1 MKSKDYKKDNIRLAL
16 AIRKLELSEVIHNS
30 VDIWDGDVQSVLSD
44 YGISQQWNEEE
55 IKIIK
60 EYLLEMAL
68 HEEIREAERWAEI
81 ESDPALSFF
90 PTLWSKH

>member
-1 MKSKDYKKDNIRLAL
+1 MKSKDYMKDNIRLAL
-16 AIRKLELSEVIHNS
+16 AIRQLERSEVIHNS
-30 VDIWDGDVQSVLSD
+30 VDIWDGDVQLVLSD
-44 YGISQQWNEEE
+44 YGIGHQWNEDEN
-55 IKIIK
+55 KIIT

-81 ESDPALSFF
+81 ESDPARSFF